1 MNIEDIIEFR
11 TTWNSDLFIKNKL
24 ICQIAKRLIKKSILI
39 IQIRSCRQLKCAEN
53 DRQVLIN
60 YNQSNSL
67 AKGLQMRLKN
77 LQNEI
82 DDYNLRIKNM
92 VQQEKDYW
100 KQLEEIILK
109 RTITTSKPT
118 MNTNTTYVTYTDKNN
133 ENAPPNELHSNKN
146 KNKTRKKKKK
156 VY

>member
-11 TTWNSDLFIKNKL
+11 TTWNNDLFIKNKL

-39 IQIRSCRQLKCAEN
+39 IQIRSCRQLKYAEN
-53 DRQVLIN
+53 DRQVLKN

-67 AKGLQMRLKN
+67 AKGLQHRLKN

-82 DDYNLRIKNM
+82 DDYNLRIENM

-118 MNTNTTYVTYTDKNN
+118 MNTNSTYITYTDKNN